1 MAVGELEVRAMGL
14 SGELLVKMPFRLG
27 AANQPRS
34 ALMFTKPEP
43 VSWRE
48 NCPNRG
54 LVLGVIAMTVLM
66 SATAVSALFVLPRMG
81 QSAADAAQEAQ
92 QVAASQ
98 AKEKITAIVAEPTDR
113 KGRLASASQSLL
125 VSDAAAAEAT
135 DMPLA
140 ADPRWAAVVAAGA
153 TQPLEAMPEI
163 PGADKV
169 IAKDP
174 SGTGVLALAD
184 TKAATTPASN
194 AAVKA
199 IEAEVK
205 TDADAAQGPRQA
217 TIKRSV
223 NMRAKPEK
231 GGAVMR
237 VIPAKSAVELV
248 SCTQWCEIVFEGERG
263 YIFKSYVQ

>member
-1 MAVGELEVRAMGL
+1 
-14 SGELLVKMPFRLG
+14 MPFRLG

-54 LVLGVIAMTVLM
+54 LILGVIAMTVLM
-66 SATAVSALFVLPRMG
+66 SATAVSALFLLPRMG

-98 AKEKITAIVAEPTDR
+98 VKEKITAIVAEPTGR
-113 KGRLASASQSLL
+113 KGRLASQSLL

-163 PGADKV
+163 PGADKI

-174 SGTGVLALAD
+174 SGTGALALAD
-184 TKAATTPASN
+184 TKATTNPASN

-248 SCTQWCEIVFEGERG
+248 SCTQWCEVVFEGQRG